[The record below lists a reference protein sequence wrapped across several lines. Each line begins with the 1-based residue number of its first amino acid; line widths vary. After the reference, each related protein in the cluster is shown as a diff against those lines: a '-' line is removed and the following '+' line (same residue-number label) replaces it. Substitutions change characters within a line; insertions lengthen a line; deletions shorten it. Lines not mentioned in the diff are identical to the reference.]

1 MLLGMRAGRMGRT
14 SSMGDVAAR
23 VAKTV
28 LWAASWAVAMGWLAF
43 WVSSPTEKG
52 RAWRRV
58 TVGKPIAS
66 STSKFFGRS
75 GKITN
80 ELFPQLLWGE
90 VDAVDKIGALHSI
103 TSQTTMQFIS
113 SKLCEP

>member
-1 MLLGMRAGRMGRT
+1 MMLLGMRAGRMRRT

-28 LWAASWAVAMGWLAF
+28 LWAASWAVAMGWLAL

-52 RAWRRV
+52 RAWRKV

-75 GKITN
+75 GKITS
-80 ELFPQLLWGE
+80 ELFPRLWGE
-90 VDAVDKIGALHSI
+90 IDVVDKIGDLHSL

-113 SKLCEP
+113 SRN